1 MKFLL
6 KLLLLVVL
14 GLPASS
20 QLANAQP
27 YPSKVIRM
35 IISFPPGGITDTLA
49 RVLAQKMGDNMGQ
62 SVIVDN
68 RPGGNFIIAAEA
80 AAKAA
85 PDGHTLFMA
94 VDSTFTLNPLQ
105 SAKLPYDP
113 ERDFAPISLV
123 ALQSLF
129 VVASGKAP
137 GRNFQE
143 IIAHA
148 KANPGKVTF
157 GSSALVAQLIGEQ
170 VKAATGVNMLHVPF
184 KGSPPML
191 QALLSGDIDF
201 AITTFL
207 PYASYTK
214 DGRLRGLAVTGTKR
228 EAPAPDTPTLAEL
241 GYPELGYQLWF
252 GLFAPAGTPRPV
264 LDKLHAEA
272 GKALNDPE
280 VRRRLILAGVDP
292 APSTPEQLAAR
303 IKGEL
308 EKWGK
313 VIKAAGIRL
322 AN

>member
-105 SAKLPYDP
+105 SAKLPYEP
-113 ERDFAPISLV
+113 ERDFAPISLI